1 MKNNSY
7 ICHAP
12 YIRNSVAY
20 DHDFWYTCVNWGYFQ
35 VLFSFFKNFNFL
47 GFQGSKR
54 AKTVQNDKKF
64 YPSCFISHQ
73 QFIIWLS
80 FMVHLCKMIISPG
93 VFFFIFSK
101 IWFFGL
107 LVGVKGQK
115 MVQNDKKFC
124 HARYLR
130 NHTYVIYVTPV

>member
-73 QFIIWLS
+73 RFIIWLS

-93 VFFFIFSK
+93 VFFIFSK

-115 MVQNDKKFC
+115 VVQNDKKFSL
-124 HARYLR
+124 HILEIV
-130 NHTYVIYVTPV
+130 HHMIVIFGTHV